1 MSEMSEA
8 QMTHPTAE
16 SPVEELSFGR
26 QMAYAIGQLGWSTL
40 VNIIGLMLV
49 YFYIPP
55 DDAGIPFLVSQVVFL
70 GILNAVSLIA
80 ASGRLVDA
88 ITDPLIA
95 SLSDRSTHKRGRRI
109 PFMLAGTL
117 PAALFCVLM
126 FVPPVGEIS
135 AWNIVWVVVVQAL
148 FYTFLTAYVTPY
160 FALIPELGHTSTQ
173 RLNLSTWISITYAL
187 GIIVAAQ
194 TPLLA
199 DVFQSTLGL
208 ANRMTAF
215 QAAIGT
221 LAALAFLLML
231 IPIFFIDERR
241 YCRSKPTSVP
251 FMPALRQTFS
261 NAYFRYY
268 VVADFA
274 YFMGLA
280 IINTGLLFYITV
292 LLGLPEALVGNLLA
306 IMVLSSFVFYPLV
319 NILARK
325 VGKKILVVI
334 SFLVMSFVFLGV
346 YFFGKMP
353 LPAEAQAYMLALFY
367 SAPLAF
373 LGVLP
378 NAILADIAGHDAL
391 KTGEAK
397 EGMYF
402 AARTL
407 MQKFGQTLGIFIFA
421 VLLTFG
427 KDPGNDL
434 GIRLSGIA
442 GFLLCFSA
450 GVVFTR
456 YQEAKL
462 LAEMKE
468 IGTSENPSHA

>member
-1 MSEMSEA
+1 
-8 QMTHPTAE
+8 MTAASSTH
-16 SPVEELSFGR
+16 SVEELSFGR

-49 YFYIPP
+49 YFYVPP
-55 DDAGIPFLVSQVVFL
+55 DDAGIPFLITQVVFL

-88 ITDPLIA
+88 VTDPLIA
-95 SLSDRSTHKRGRRI
+95 SFSDRSTHKRGRRI
-109 PFMLAGTL
+109 PFMLAGAF
-117 PAALFCVLM
+117 PAALFCFLM
-126 FVPPVGEIS
+126 FVPPAGEIS
-135 AWNIVWVVVVQAL
+135 AWNMVWLVVVQAL
-148 FYTFLTAYVTPY
+148 FYTLLTAYVTPY
-160 FALIPELGHTSTQ
+160 FALLPELGHTSNQ

-199 DVFQSTLGL
+199 DVFQSALGL
-208 ANRMTAF
+208 SSRMTAF

-221 LAALAFLLML
+221 LAVFAFLLML
-231 IPIFFIDERR
+231 VPTILIDERR
-241 YCRSKPTSVP
+241 YCQSKPTSVP
-251 FMPALRQTFS
+251 FFPALRQTFR
-261 NAYFRYY
+261 NPHFIYY
-268 VVADFA
+268 VIADFA

-292 LLGLPEALVGNLLA
+292 LLGLPEALVGSLLA

-319 NILARK
+319 NLLARK

-334 SFLVMSFVFLGV
+334 SFLVMSFVFLGI
-346 YFFGKMP
+346 YFFGNFP
-353 LPAEAQAYMLALFY
+353 LSPETQAYMLVLFY
-367 SAPLAF
+367 SVPLAF

-407 MQKFGQTLGIFIFA
+407 MQKFGQTFGIFIFA
-421 VLLTFG
+421 ALLTLG
-427 KDPGNDL
+427 KDPGNDF
-434 GIRLSGIA
+434 GIRLSGIV

-456 YQEAKL
+456 YQEDRL
-462 LAEMKE
+462 LAEMRE
-468 IGTSENPSHA
+468 LADSGHAR

>member
-1 MSEMSEA
+1 MTVASS
-8 QMTHPTAE
+8 THP
-16 SPVEELSFGR
+16 VEDLSFGR

-49 YFYIPP
+49 YFYVPP
-55 DDAGIPFLVSQVVFL
+55 DDAGIPFLITQVVFL

-95 SLSDRSTHKRGRRI
+95 SFSDRSTHKRGRRI
-109 PFMLAGTL
+109 PFMLAGAF
-117 PAALFCVLM
+117 PAALFCFLM
-126 FVPPVGEIS
+126 FVPPAGEIS
-135 AWNIVWVVVVQAL
+135 GWNILWLVIVQAL

-160 FALIPELGHTSTQ
+160 FALLPEMGHTSNQ

-199 DVFQSTLGL
+199 DVFQSALGL
-208 ANRMTAF
+208 SSRMTAF
-215 QAAIGT
+215 QAAIGA
-221 LAALAFLLML
+221 LAVFAFLLML
-231 IPIFFIDERR
+231 VPTIFLDERR
-241 YCRSKPTSVP
+241 YCQSKPSSVP
-251 FMPALRQTFS
+251 FFAALRQTFR
-261 NAYFRYY
+261 NPHFIYY
-268 VVADFA
+268 VIADFA

-292 LLGLPEALVGNLLA
+292 LLSLPEALVGSLLA

-319 NILARK
+319 NLLARK

-334 SFLVMSFVFLGV
+334 SFLAMSFVFLGI
-346 YFFGKMP
+346 YFFGKFP
-353 LPAEAQAYMLALFY
+353 LSPEAQAYMLILFY
-367 SAPLAF
+367 SVPLAF
-373 LGVLP
+373 LSVLP

-407 MQKFGQTLGIFIFA
+407 MQKFGQTLGIFLFA
-421 VLLTFG
+421 ALLTLG

-434 GIRLSGIA
+434 GIRLSGIV
-442 GFLLCFSA
+442 GFVLCFSA
-450 GVVFTR
+450 GVIFTR
-456 YQEAKL
+456 YQENRL
-462 LAEMKE
+462 LAEMRE
-468 IGTSENPSHA
+468 LADSGQAG

>member
-1 MSEMSEA
+1 
-8 QMTHPTAE
+8 MTTQTLE
-16 SPVEELSFGR
+16 SPVDELSFGR

-40 VNIIGLMLV
+40 VNIVGLMLV

-55 DDAGIPFLVSQVVFL
+55 DDAGIPFMITQVVFL
-70 GILNAVSLIA
+70 GILNVVSLIA

-95 SLSDRSTHKRGRRI
+95 SFSDRSTNKRGRRI
-109 PFMLAGTL
+109 PFMLAGAF
-117 PAALFCVLM
+117 PAALFCFLM
-126 FVPPVGEIS
+126 FTPPSGEIS
-135 AWNIVWVVVVQAL
+135 AWNIVWLVVVQAL

-160 FALIPELGHTSTQ
+160 FALLPELGHTSNQ

-199 DVFQSTLGL
+199 DIFQSALGL
-208 ANRMTAF
+208 SSRMAAI
-215 QAAIGT
+215 QVAIGT
-221 LAALAFLLML
+221 LAVLAFLLML
-231 IPIFFIDERR
+231 IPIIFINERR

-251 FMPALRQTFS
+251 FMEALRETFRNS
-261 NAYFRYY
+261 HFLYY
-268 VVADFA
+268 VIADFS

-292 LLGLPEALVGNLLA
+292 LLGLPEALVGTLLA
-306 IMVLSSFVFYPLV
+306 IMVLSSFIFYPLV

-334 SFLVMSFVFLGV
+334 SFLFMSFVFLGI
-346 YFFGKMP
+346 YFFGNMP
-353 LPAEAQAYMLALFY
+353 LSAEAQAYMLVLFY
-367 SAPLAF
+367 SIPLAF

-407 MQKFGQTLGIFIFA
+407 MQKFGQTFGIFIFA
-421 VLLTFG
+421 ALLTLG

-434 GIRLSGIA
+434 GIRLSGIV
-442 GFLLCFSA
+442 GFLLCFAA

-456 YQEAKL
+456 YQESRL

-468 IGTSENPSHA
+468 LAESGRAG

>member
-1 MSEMSEA
+1 
-8 QMTHPTAE
+8 MTVSTSAH
-16 SPVEELSFGR
+16 PVEDLPFGR

-49 YFYIPP
+49 YFYVPP
-55 DDAGIPFLVSQVVFL
+55 EDAGIPFLITQVVFL

-95 SLSDRSTHKRGRRI
+95 SLSDRSNHPRGRRI
-109 PFMLAGTL
+109 PFMLAGAF
-117 PAALFCVLM
+117 PAALFCLLM
-126 FVPPVGEIS
+126 FVPPVGAIS
-135 AWNIVWVVVVQAL
+135 PWNIVWVVVVQAL

-160 FALIPELGHTSTQ
+160 FALLPELGHTSNQ

-199 DVFQSTLGL
+199 DLFQSALGL
-208 ANRMTAF
+208 TSRMTAI
-215 QAAIGT
+215 QVAIGV
-221 LAALAFLLML
+221 LSVLAFLLML
-231 IPIFFIDERR
+231 IPVIFIDERR

-251 FMPALRQTFS
+251 FMDALRQTFR
-261 NAYFRYY
+261 NPHFIYY
-268 VVADFA
+268 VIADFS

-292 LLGLPEALVGNLLA
+292 LLGQPEALVGSLLA

-325 VGKKILVVI
+325 VGKKILVVV
-334 SFLVMSFVFLGV
+334 SFLAMSVVFLGV
-346 YFFGKMP
+346 YFLGRFP
-353 LPAEAQAYMLALFY
+353 LSEQAQAYALVLFY
-367 SAPLAF
+367 AVPLAF

-407 MQKFGQTLGIFIFA
+407 MQKIGQTLGIFVFA
-421 VLLTFG
+421 VLLTLG
-427 KDPGNDL
+427 KDPGSDL
-434 GIRLSGIA
+434 GIRLSGIV

-450 GVVFTR
+450 GIIFTR
-456 YQEAKL
+456 YQEARL
-462 LAEMKE
+462 LAEMRE
-468 IGTSENPSHA
+468 LAEAGQSA

>member
-1 MSEMSEA
+1 
-8 QMTHPTAE
+8 MTASTLE
-16 SPVEELSFGR
+16 SPAEQLPFGR

-40 VNIIGLMLV
+40 VNIVGLMLV

-55 DDAGIPFLVSQVVFL
+55 DDAGIPFMITQVVFL
-70 GILNAVSLIA
+70 GILNVVSLIA

-95 SLSDRSTHKRGRRI
+95 SFSDRSTNKRGRRI
-109 PFMLAGTL
+109 PFMLAGAF
-117 PAALFCVLM
+117 PAALFCFLM
-126 FVPPVGEIS
+126 FTPPSGEIS
-135 AWNIVWVVVVQAL
+135 VWNIVWLVVVQAL

-160 FALIPELGHTSTQ
+160 FALLPELGHTSTQ

-187 GIIVAAQ
+187 GIIIAAQ
-194 TPLLA
+194 TPMLA
-199 DVFQSTLGL
+199 DIFQSSLGL
-208 ANRMTAF
+208 ESRMSAI
-215 QAAIGT
+215 QVAIGV
-221 LAALAFLLML
+221 LALAAFLLML
-231 IPIFFIDERR
+231 VPIFFIDERR

-251 FMPALRQTFS
+251 FMAALRQTFR
-261 NAYFRYY
+261 NPHFRYY
-268 VVADFA
+268 VIADFS

-292 LLGLPEALVGNLLA
+292 LLGLPEALVGTLLA

-334 SFLVMSFVFLGV
+334 SFLFMSFVFLGI
-346 YFFGKMP
+346 YFFGNMP
-353 LPAEAQAYMLALFY
+353 LPAETQAYMLVLFY
-367 SAPLAF
+367 AIPLAF

-407 MQKFGQTLGIFIFA
+407 MQKFGQTFGIFIFA
-421 VLLTFG
+421 ALLTLG

-434 GIRLSGIA
+434 GVRLSGIV
-442 GFLLCFSA
+442 GFLLCFAA

-456 YQEAKL
+456 YQETKL

-468 IGTSENPSHA
+468 FNMN

>member
-1 MSEMSEA
+1 
-8 QMTHPTAE
+8 MTAAPSTH
-16 SPVEELSFGR
+16 SVEELSLGR

-49 YFYIPP
+49 YFYVPP
-55 DDAGIPFLVSQVVFL
+55 DDAGIPFLVTQVVFL
-70 GILNAVSLIA
+70 GILNAISLIA

-95 SLSDRSTHKRGRRI
+95 SFSDRSTHKRGRRI
-109 PFMLAGTL
+109 PFMLAGAF
-117 PAALFCVLM
+117 PAALFCFLM
-126 FVPPVGEIS
+126 FVPPAGGIS
-135 AWNIVWVVVVQAL
+135 AWNILWLVVVQAL

-160 FALIPELGHTSTQ
+160 FALLPEMGHTSNQ

-199 DVFQSTLGL
+199 DVFQSALGL
-208 ANRMTAF
+208 SSRMTAF

-221 LAALAFLLML
+221 LAVFAFLLML
-231 IPIFFIDERR
+231 VPTFLIDERR
-241 YCRSKPTSVP
+241 YCHSKPTSVP
-251 FMPALRQTFS
+251 FFPALRQTFR
-261 NAYFRYY
+261 NPHFIYY
-268 VVADFA
+268 VIADFA

-292 LLGLPEALVGNLLA
+292 LLGLPEALVGSLLA

-319 NILARK
+319 NLLARR

-334 SFLVMSFVFLGV
+334 SFLVMSFVFLGI
-346 YFFGKMP
+346 YFFGNMP
-353 LPAEAQAYMLALFY
+353 LSAEAQAYMLVLFY
-367 SAPLAF
+367 SVPLAF

-421 VLLTFG
+421 ALLTLG

-434 GIRLSGIA
+434 GIRLSGIV

-456 YQEAKL
+456 YQEDRL
-462 LAEMKE
+462 LAEMRE
-468 IGTSENPSHA
+468 LADSGHAG